1 VAVELVI
8 AILGTSFLLGALAM
22 RIWPSESPGWKAF
35 TTAYGFLPAIIA
47 VGYTWLRTGSLSF
60 GELSFTSVEAWSVV
74 LAILIPLGVFGLS
87 LLIQLRIGAVAIKPG
102 TRVAPLLPGLLLASL
117 ILVPLMAGE
126 EIAWRGFLQG
136 PLIRDFGSIEG
147 VVLLGL
153 VWGIWHA
160 PIALRG
166 HNLRSMYWAEAFVL
180 YPFMCVAYSFPM
192 AFLTVET
199 GSIWPALVF
208 HAVNNAVGSVGGSV
222 LEQRETGR
230 QVGTLLLVGAIL
242 LVPFAAL
249 LVAA

>member
-1 VAVELVI
+1 VALELII
-8 AILGTSFLLGALAM
+8 AILGISFLLGALAT
-22 RIWPSESPGWKAF
+22 RAWPKESPGWKAF
-35 TTAYGFLPAIIA
+35 STAYGFLPAVIA
-47 VGYTWLRTGSLSF
+47 VVYSWLRTGSISL
-60 GELSFTSVEAWSVV
+60 GELSFTSVDAWSIA
-74 LAILIPLGVFGLS
+74 LAIAIPPVIFALS
-87 LLIQLRIGAVAIKPG
+87 LLIQLRIGAVAVKPG
-102 TRVAPLLPGLLLASL
+102 IRVAPLLPGLLLAAL
-117 ILVPLMAGE
+117 VLVPLVAGE

-136 PLIRDFGSIEG
+136 PLMADFGTIGG

-166 HNLRSMYWAEAFVL
+166 HNLRSTYWAEAFVL
-180 YPFMCVAYSFPM
+180 YPVMCVAYSFPM

-242 LVPFAAL
+242 VVPFAAL